1 MRHLPLLAALLC
13 AAPAHAYVQS
23 TNSAGHKMSW
33 SSHGHSIQI
42 DAQGS
47 SNVPGSAAAAPSID
61 AVRKSFATWAAVT
74 CTDLSFPEESLSQDP
89 KARLIGFFQNQAN
102 HNLVLF
108 RSQSCQNVA
117 PAGDPCFAS
126 GGCDNL
132 YDCFDENLKA
142 GVIATTTT
150 TTNRDTGEII
160 DTDTEF
166 NGAPHSDGSRFIFT
180 AVDGPPC
187 AGPTDTGCVQMD
199 IQNTMTHEAGHT
211 LGLDHTQ
218 DSRATMY
225 ATAPLGETSKR
236 TLGQDDINGICAI
249 YPKGSGPSA
258 GGCGCSH
265 SQTGP
270 GAALCALLLLLQIR
284 RRSRRKPQL
293 AISSSVQSASAARFH
308 GGSEN

>member
-1 MRHLPLLAALLC
+1 VRHVLLLAALLC
-13 AAPAHAYVQS
+13 AAPAQAYVQS
-23 TNSAGHKMSW
+23 RNSSGQPMSW
-33 SSHGHSIQI
+33 ATHGHGIQI

-47 SNVPGSAAAAPSID
+47 PDVPGTASFD
-61 AVRKSFATWAAVT
+61 AVRKSFQTWAAVG
-74 CTDLSFPEESLSQDP
+74 CSDLTFPEESLSQDP
-89 KARLIGFFQNQAN
+89 KARVVGFFQGQTN

-108 RSQSCQNVA
+108 RTRSCQDVA
-117 PAGDPCFAS
+117 PAGDPCFSS

-132 YDCFDENLKA
+132 YDCFDENLKG

-150 TTNRDTGEII
+150 TTNSRTGEIL

-166 NGAPHSDGSRFIFT
+166 NEAPQSDGSRFVFT

-187 AGPTDTGCVQMD
+187 AGPTDTGCVQFD

-211 LGLDHTQ
+211 LGLDHTP
-218 DSRATMY
+218 DPNATMF
-225 ATAPLGETSKR
+225 ATSPSGETSKR
-236 TLGQDDINGICAI
+236 ILGQDDINGICAI
-249 YPKGSGPSA
+249 YPKGAGASA

-293 AISSSVQSASAARFH
+293 AMTSSVASASTARFH
-308 GGSEN
+308 GGSES

>member
-1 MRHLPLLAALLC
+1 MRHLPLVAALLC

-23 TNSAGHKMSW
+23 RNSTGQPMSW
-33 SSHGHSIQI
+33 ASHGHSIQI

-47 SNVPGSAAAAPSID
+47 SKIPGSASAPASID

-74 CTDLSFPEESLSQDP
+74 CTDLTFPEEPLSTDP
-89 KARLIGFFQNQAN
+89 KARLVGFFQGQTN

-108 RSQSCQNVA
+108 RSQTCQQVA
-117 PAGDPCFAS
+117 PANDPCFTS

-132 YDCFDENLKA
+132 YDCFDENQKP

-150 TTNRDTGEII
+150 TTNSRTGEIL

-166 NGAPHSDGSRFIFT
+166 NGPQFVFT

-187 AGPTDTGCVQMD
+187 AGPTDTGCVQFD

-211 LGLDHTQ
+211 LGLDHTM
-218 DSRATMY
+218 DLNATMY
-225 ATAPLGETSKR
+225 ATAPPGETSKR

-249 YPKGSGPSA
+249 YPKGAGASS

-265 SQTGP
+265 AQTGP
-270 GAALCALLLLLQIR
+270 GAALCGLLLLLQIR

-293 AISSSVQSASAARFH
+293 AMSSSVASASATRFQ
-308 GGSEN
+308 GRSET

>member
-1 MRHLPLLAALLC
+1 VRHVLLAALLC

-23 TNSAGHKMSW
+23 RNSTGQPMSW
-33 SSHGHSIQI
+33 ATHGHSFQI
-42 DAQGS
+42 DAQGAP
-47 SNVPGSAAAAPSID
+47 NAPGSFD
-61 AVRKSFATWAAVT
+61 AIRKSFQTWAGVA
-74 CTDLSFPEESLSQDP
+74 CTDLTFPEEPLSQDP
-89 KARLIGFFQNQAN
+89 KARVIGFFQNQTN

-108 RSQSCQNVA
+108 RTRSCQDVA

-132 YDCFDENLKA
+132 YDCFDENQKG

-150 TTNRDTGEII
+150 TTNSRTGQIL

-166 NGAPHSDGSRFIFT
+166 NGPQFVFT

-187 AGPTDTGCVQMD
+187 AGPTDTGCVQFD

-211 LGLDHTQ
+211 LGLDHTM
-218 DSRATMY
+218 DPNATMF
-225 ATAPLGETSKR
+225 ATSPRGETSKR
-236 TLGQDDINGICAI
+236 VLGQDDINGICAI
-249 YPKGSGPSA
+249 YPKGA
-258 GGCGCSH
+258 GGSSGGCDS
-265 SQTGP
+265 SPAQTGP
-270 GAALCALLLLLQIR
+270 GAALCALLFLLQIR

-293 AISSSVQSASAARFH
+293 AMSSSVQSASAARFH